1 MNNKCK
7 TLSSVL
13 IFYLQDLF
21 MSKMWIPPWSFKW
34 SHSAAYTGL
43 VLKKLNLMNPWIVT
57 TNQYTPNVP
66 NGLHFLA
73 LLSVRVEKKNSF
85 HFERAYNKEIL
96 SKPSYNPMKTKAKN
110 ASPIPSSSM
119 DIKDSIPTVKGIQQS
134 YSNSLEDCSMSKLLV
149 FLCVKS
155 ETSYLT
161 THLFSF
167 NVPVCPLGCCTFW
180 WGIP

>member
-1 MNNKCK
+1 MQDPIFCAHLLFARSFHVQNVNPSLKFQVISFCCIYRFSPEKTEFDESLNSYHQPIYTKC
-7 TLSSVL
+7 S
-13 IFYLQDLF
+13 Q
-21 MSKMWIPPWSFKW
+21 WSPFPRIIKCERW
-34 SHSAAYTGL
+34 
-43 VLKKLNLMNPWIVT
+43 
-57 TNQYTPNVP
+57 Q
-66 NGLHFLA
+66 
-73 LLSVRVEKKNSF
+73 KNSF